1 MEQGIYDRKKEITEL
16 QKLLSDSHLAI
27 YNEKN
32 AVNGLRLKF
41 EDLRKTQRDDER
53 RLKELKSLSAEVNA
67 KAKTTKLTANSV
79 MQDRRPEKNKV
90 MHPLSKRERAMA
102 SESKDTV
109 GPFSTRTGSIEHNL
123 SRTHGPSSA
132 LSISGTITSA
142 KKIAVNSNTS
152 VTKMTNKTRDTDRSY
167 DSKSSLS
174 MNSTGGIVKT
184 VILPFD
190 EINNIKIELEYL
202 KQYKNAQKALYEETI
217 DGYHKDKII
226 RTQEFNLKEIDML
239 KTIANLQERYDI
251 REEEAQVISKD
262 YFEYKRHVNRRKEQQ
277 AEERERLLAER

>member
-1 MEQGIYDRKKEITEL
+1 
-16 QKLLSDSHLAI
+16 
-27 YNEKN
+27 
-32 AVNGLRLKF
+32 
-41 EDLRKTQRDDER
+41 
-53 RLKELKSLSAEVNA
+53 
-67 KAKTTKLTANSV
+67 
-79 MQDRRPEKNKV
+79 
-90 MHPLSKRERAMA
+90 MA

-123 SRTHGPSSA
+123 SRTHGNAGSA

-174 MNSTGGIVKT
+174 MGSTGGIVKT

-190 EINNIKIELEYL
+190 EINNIKVELEYL
-202 KQYKNAQKALYEETI
+202 KQYKDAQKALYEETI

-239 KTIANLQERYDI
+239 KTIANLQERFDI